1 MDTSIFISPNSSVKE
16 AFKLLDQS
24 AQKLL
29 LVVTEESILLGT
41 LTDGDIRR
49 HILRGYSID
58 DSISNVYNS
67 NPIVLKKDSFSPE
80 DAQQLILKNKL
91 SLIPVINVN
100 GTIIDTITW
109 DQALTTHKPT
119 KKKNLNLPVV
129 IMAGG
134 KGTRMDPFTRVLPK
148 PLIPIG
154 EKTIL
159 EHIISEFR
167 GYSINHFILTL
178 NFKGDM
184 IKAYFNT
191 IEKDYQIE
199 YVVED
204 DFYGTAGS
212 LKLLTNI
219 LPETFIV
226 SNCDIIVHADYEDVL
241 SHHKKQNAALTI
253 LSSIQHY
260 KIPYG
265 VVNFKEEG
273 VVTTISEKPEYTF
286 VINTGVY
293 ILDKKIL
300 DFIPEKEPF
309 DMPNLIQKL
318 IEQGEKVITYPVNE
332 NEYIDIGQWKEYKA
346 AIEKFSF
353 GNL

>member
-1 MDTSIFISPNSSVKE
+1 MDTLIFISPDSSVKE

-29 LVVTEESILLGT
+29 LVVDDDHTLLGT

-49 HILRGYSID
+49 HILKNHSID
-58 DSISNVYNS
+58 ESIRHVYNP
-67 NPIVLKKDSFSPE
+67 NPIVLHEDSLSPDE
-80 DAQQLILKNKL
+80 AQQLILTHKL
-91 SLIPVINVN
+91 SMIPVIDAK
-100 GTIIDTITW
+100 GIIVDTITW
-109 DQALTTHKPT
+109 DQALTIQKPI
-119 KKKNLNLPVV
+119 KKKSLDLPVV

-154 EKTIL
+154 DKTIL
-159 EHIISEFR
+159 EHIINEFKIY
-167 GYSINHFILTL
+167 GINNFIFTL

-184 IKAYFNT
+184 IKAYFNA
-191 IEKDYQIE
+191 IDKDYQTE
-199 YVVED
+199 YVVEE

-212 LKLLTNI
+212 LKLLTDM

-241 SHHKKQNAALTI
+241 SYHKKQNADLTI

-293 ILDKKIL
+293 ILNKKIL

-309 DMPNLIQKL
+309 DMPSLIQKL
-318 IEQGEKVITYPVNE
+318 IERGKKVITYPVNE
-332 NEYIDIGQWKEYKA
+332 NDYIDIGQWKEYKT